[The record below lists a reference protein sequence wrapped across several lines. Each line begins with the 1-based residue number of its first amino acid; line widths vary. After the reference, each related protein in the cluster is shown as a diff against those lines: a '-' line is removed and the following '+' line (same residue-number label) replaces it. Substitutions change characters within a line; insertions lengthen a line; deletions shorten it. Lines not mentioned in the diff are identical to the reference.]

1 MSGGRMSGHS
11 GQIKRCVSNPCC
23 IVGDADVYACW
34 ALCRWV
40 VSPRRSKKGA
50 DVGGRS
56 RGRSRWLSDR
66 FNAASIVLRWQRL
79 IGLTTRQHLDLLY
92 LRCSII
98 RLDADTNPI
107 TDIYRTFEL
116 EEFFELHNLLFLPV
130 AERSV
135 QHLELKIVPC
145 WHKTFWFYNCT
156 NIFWTANFVHK
167 CTKRPYIRLYTTSR
181 CHCPFQVKKNLI
193 QITQR

>member
-79 IGLTTRQHLDLLY
+79 IGLTTRQHLDLSARVALSASM
-92 LRCSII
+92 RI
-98 RLDADTNPI
+98 RTQSLIFTGHLNSRSFSNN
-107 TDIYRTFEL
+107 TTCFS
-116 EEFFELHNLLFLPV
+116 FPV

-135 QHLELKIVPC
+135 QHFELKLVPC

-181 CHCPFQVKKNLI
+181 CHCLFQVKKNLI